1 VIAIV
6 QVGDN
11 KSILSVENVH
21 YYWFE
26 KNITECE
33 LKKEIE
39 DLRDVYD
46 IVLLQVP
53 TPDHIREVRVIV

>member
-1 VIAIV
+1 MIAII

-11 KSILSVENVH
+11 KTISGVENVH

-26 KNITECE
+26 KDIAECE

-39 DLRDVYD
+39 DLQDMYD
-46 IVLLQVP
+46 IVLLHLP
-53 TPDHIREVRVIV
+53 TPDHIREARVVV

>member
-1 VIAIV
+1 MIAII

-11 KSILSVENVH
+11 KSILGVGNIH

-39 DLRDVYD
+39 DLRDMYD

-53 TPDHIREVRVIV
+53 TPDHIREARVVV

>member
-1 VIAIV
+1 MIAII

-11 KSILSVENVH
+11 KTISGVGNVH

-26 KNITECE
+26 KDITECE

-39 DLRDVYD
+39 DLRDMYD

-53 TPDHIREVRVIV
+53 TPDHIREARVVV

>member
-1 VIAIV
+1 MIAIV

-11 KSILSVENVH
+11 KSILSIENVH

-26 KNITECE
+26 KNITEYE

-39 DLRDVYD
+39 DLRDMYD

>member
-1 VIAIV
+1 MIAII

-11 KSILSVENVH
+11 KSILNIENVH

-26 KNITECE
+26 KSITEYE

-39 DLRDVYD
+39 DLQDMYD

-53 TPDHIREVRVIV
+53 APDHIREARVIV